1 MERELGVEEKDGI
14 KEAGGGERWRLSV
27 LDTSLDG
34 QSGRQTAKA
43 PFPQ

>member
-1 MERELGVEEKDGI
+1 MERELGVEEEDGLR
-14 KEAGGGERWRLSV
+14 KPRGGERWRLSV

-34 QSGRQTAKA
+34 SSGRLTAKA